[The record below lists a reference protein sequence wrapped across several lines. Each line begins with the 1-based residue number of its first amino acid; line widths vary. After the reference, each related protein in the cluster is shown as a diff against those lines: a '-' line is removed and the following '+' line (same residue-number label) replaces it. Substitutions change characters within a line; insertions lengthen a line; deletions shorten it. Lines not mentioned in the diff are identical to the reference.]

1 MPFAPESDR
10 IRILKH
16 LRLVPADLGEIDS
29 AMSAA
34 EAAGGEPLAAEIVA
48 VLDRLDSLD
57 STLAAEMGS
66 NQGALIKAGP
76 LEWSEGRY
84 GSVLLAQ
91 KSAIADLAR
100 LLGLS
105 PDTSDLDRL
114 LEDLGLSGSCRISG
128 LLERS

>member
-1 MPFAPESDR
+1 MPFTPESDR

-34 EAAGGEPLAAEIVA
+34 EAVGEPLVAEILA

-57 STLAAEMGS
+57 STIAAEMGS
-66 NQGALIKAGP
+66 NQGSLIKAGP